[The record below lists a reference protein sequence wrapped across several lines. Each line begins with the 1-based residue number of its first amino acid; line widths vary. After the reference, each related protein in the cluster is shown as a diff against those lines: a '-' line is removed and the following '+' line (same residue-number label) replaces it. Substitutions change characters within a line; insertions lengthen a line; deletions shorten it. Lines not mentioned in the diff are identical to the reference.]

1 MTEQALAAKTGQRKV
16 LLLEYDGY
24 DIASGSE
31 PRSADITI
39 DTDLGDHL
47 EMQVIQ
53 GENISEYTYD
63 YFDPHVITALGLGGP
78 FGYGSGAGGLKPFEE
93 FASR

>member
-63 YFDPHVITALGLGGP
+63 YFDPLCDHGA
-78 FGYGSGAGGLKPFEE
+78 GSGRPLRVRLRWRRPETHPV
-93 FASR
+93 

>member
-1 MTEQALAAKTGQRKV
+1 LKEEMTEQALAAKTGQRKV

-53 GENISEYTYD
+53 EKISPNTLTTISTPY
-63 YFDPHVITALGLGGP
+63 VITALGLGGP
-78 FGYGSGAGGLKPFEE
+78 FEYGSGGGGLKPTPV
-93 FASR
+93 